1 MSNKNQHPRD
11 LGLDLQKTVGSSEN
25 TTVDFD
31 TKETRQRER
40 VRCIKLILTL
50 ENFNSEYLLIK
61 I

>member
-40 VRCIKLILTL
+40 ESKM
-50 ENFNSEYLLIK
+50 YK
-61 I
+61 INIDIGKF

>member
-40 VRCIKLILTL
+40 
-50 ENFNSEYLLIK
+50 E
-61 I
+61 

>member
-31 TKETRQRER
+31 TKETRQRES
-40 VRCIKLILTL
+40 KM
-50 ENFNSEYLLIK
+50 YK
-61 I
+61 INIDIGKF

>member
-50 ENFNSEYLLIK
+50 QNFNSEYLLIK

>member
-11 LGLDLQKTVGSSEN
+11 LGLDLRKTVGSSEN

>member
-11 LGLDLQKTVGSSEN
+11 LGLDLQKTFGSSEN

-31 TKETRQRER
+31 TKETRQTER